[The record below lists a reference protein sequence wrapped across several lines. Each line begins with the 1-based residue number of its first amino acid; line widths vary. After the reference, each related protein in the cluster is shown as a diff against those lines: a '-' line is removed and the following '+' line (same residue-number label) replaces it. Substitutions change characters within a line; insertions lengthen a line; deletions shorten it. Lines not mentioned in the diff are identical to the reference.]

1 MSNKHNLSTLL
12 SKKLQ
17 IRNVKQM
24 YVDSGKRTITDE
36 TRIVKALTVFRE
48 GNVEIN
54 SDKSSFSLL
63 LTSIQINTAMLLFFV

>member
-12 SKKLQ
+12 SKKLK

-24 YVDSGKRTITDE
+24 YVDSGKSLYNTSFISNSS
-36 TRIVKALTVFRE
+36 LTVFRE